1 MPPPRATIMSERS
14 KQPPSDP
21 PATSSAG
28 EESEQIAVRRRKLR
42 ELRAAGTA
50 YPNDFRRTTTCR
62 ELRGKFDDLD
72 AEEVEAQSDY
82 YTLAGRIL
90 ALRSFGKTI
99 FASLRDGGGAL
110 QIYLQKKAFD
120 ADDWALIRGLDVGDI
135 VGVGG
140 VLFRT
145 RTGELTLRCD
155 ALRLLAK
162 AVRPLP
168 EKWHGLTD
176 VETRLR
182 RRYVDLIVNE
192 DVRRIFEQR
201 SQVVSGV
208 RAFLERRGFMEVET
222 PMMQPIPGGAAAR
235 PFVTHHNALSLD
247 LYLRVAPELYLKR
260 LVVGGYERVFELNRN
275 FRNEGMSSEH
285 NPEFTMC
292 EFYQAYATYE
302 TLMDLTEELFAELA
316 RDLHGG
322 TLVRFGDVEIDYRP
336 PFRRMTMA
344 EAVAAHSSLTAE
356 QAVERRSLERLADQL
371 GIEPSDRREGLGLL
385 ADVFETLVEDKLVQ
399 PTFITQFPVEVSP
412 LARASDECPGFTDR
426 FELYVAGKEIA
437 NGFSELNDPEEQ
449 YERFAAQLEQ
459 REAGD
464 EEAHRMDRDYIEA
477 LEYGMPP
484 TAGEGIG
491 IDRLVMLLT
500 GATSIREVI
509 LFPHM
514 RPRRAD

>member
-1 MPPPRATIMSERS
+1 MSEHDRKPPPDLPAA
-14 KQPPSDP
+14 PSAAD
-21 PATSSAG
+21 
-28 EESEQIAVRRRKLR
+28 ESEQIAVRRGKLHR
-42 ELRAAGTA
+42 LRARGSA
-50 YPNDFRRTTTCR
+50 YPNDFRRTASCR
-62 ELRGKFDDLD
+62 SLRERFDCLD
-72 AEEVEAQSDY
+72 ASTVEAESEHY
-82 YTLAGRIL
+82 ALAGRIL
-90 ALRSFGKTI
+90 ALRSFGKTV
-99 FASLRDGGGAL
+99 FASLRDGSDAL
-110 QIYLQKKAFD
+110 QLYLQRNVLD
-120 ADDWALIRGLDVGDI
+120 EDTWALVRDLDIGDI
-135 VGVGG
+135 VGVEGT
-140 VLFRT
+140 LFRT

-155 ALRLLAK
+155 SLRLLVK
-162 AVRPLP
+162 ALRPLP

-201 SQVVSGV
+201 SRVISGV
-208 RAFLERRGFMEVET
+208 RGFLQERGFMEVET

-235 PFVTHHNALSLD
+235 PFVTHHNALSMD

-260 LVVGGYERVFELNRN
+260 LVVGGYEKVFELNRN

-302 TLMDLTEELFAELA
+302 TLMELTEELLSRLA
-316 RDLHGG
+316 LDLHGG
-322 TLVRFGDVEIDYRP
+322 TIVEFGGAKIDYRP
-336 PFRRMTMA
+336 PFRRLSMA
-344 EAVAAHSSLTAE
+344 EAVAEHSSLSVE
-356 QAVERRSLERLADQL
+356 QAADRACLERLADEL
-371 GIEPSDRREGLGLL
+371 GIEPSERREGLGLL
-385 ADVFETLVEDKLVQ
+385 ADVFEVLVEDKLVQ
-399 PTFITQFPVEVSP
+399 PTFVTGFPVEVSP

-426 FELYVAGKEIA
+426 FELYVAGREIA

-449 YERFAAQLEQ
+449 YERFLAQLKQ
-459 REAGD
+459 LEAGD
-464 EEAHRMDRDYIEA
+464 EEAHRMDRDFIEA

-514 RPRRAD
+514 RPRRDD

>member
-1 MPPPRATIMSERS
+1 M
-14 KQPPSDP
+14 
-21 PATSSAG
+21 
-28 EESEQIAVRRRKLR
+28 
-42 ELRAAGTA
+42 
-50 YPNDFRRTTTCR
+50 
-62 ELRGKFDDLD
+62 
-72 AEEVEAQSDY
+72 
-82 YTLAGRIL
+82 
-90 ALRSFGKTI
+90 
-99 FASLRDGGGAL
+99 
-110 QIYLQKKAFD
+110 
-120 ADDWALIRGLDVGDI
+120 
-135 VGVGG
+135 
-140 VLFRT
+140 
-145 RTGELTLRCD
+145 
-155 ALRLLAK
+155 
-162 AVRPLP
+162 
-168 EKWHGLTD
+168 
-176 VETRLR
+176 
-182 RRYVDLIVNE
+182 
-192 DVRRIFEQR
+192 
-201 SQVVSGV
+201 
-208 RAFLERRGFMEVET
+208 
-222 PMMQPIPGGAAAR
+222 
-235 PFVTHHNALSLD
+235 
-247 LYLRVAPELYLKR
+247 RVAPELYLKR